1 MDIKGTVALITG
13 GASGLGAATARRL
26 FDAGASV
33 VLVDLPASP
42 GAAFAAELN
51 GHELN
56 GHQLNGHQLN
66 DRLNGHAVNAGG
78 APANKAVFAA
88 ADVTSEDQVQAAVD
102 TAVALGPL
110 RIVVNCAGI
119 ATPGKVLGRDGVLP
133 LETFNRVIQI
143 NLVGTFNVIRLAAAA
158 MVDTEPAETEL
169 GGAERGVIINTASVA
184 AFDGQIGQPAYA
196 ASKGAVAAMTLPLA
210 RELARALVRVV
221 TIAPGIFETPMMA
234 GLPQEAQ
241 DSLGRQVPHPS
252 RLGRPA
258 EYANLAAHIVENA
271 MLNGETIRLDGA
283 IRMGPK

>member
-1 MDIKGTVALITG
+1 MDVMGTVALITG

-26 FDAGASV
+26 FSAGASV
-33 VLVDLPASP
+33 VLVDLPGSA
-42 GAAFAAELN
+42 GDALAAELN
-51 GHELN
+51 
-56 GHQLNGHQLN
+56 
-66 DRLNGHAVNAGG
+66 ASAGG
-78 APANKAVFAA
+78 SAPEHGTAPEPANRAVFVP
-88 ADVTSEDQVQAAVD
+88 ADVTSEEQVQAAVD
-102 TAVALGPL
+102 AAVALGPL

-133 LETFNRVIQI
+133 LETFSRVIQI

-158 MVDTEPAETEL
+158 MAATEPVSTGL
-169 GGAERGVIINTASVA
+169 GGEERGVIINTASVA
-184 AFDGQIGQPAYA
+184 AFDGQIGQPAYS
-196 ASKGAVAAMTLPLA
+196 ASKGAVAAMTLPIA
-210 RELARALVRVV
+210 RELARSLIRVV

-258 EYANLAAHIVENA
+258 EYANLAAHIVDNA